1 MAVSVWDVRFT
12 VNMELNTGPDRYLDI
27 IPHLQRKKAYQMLT
41 VSLSD
46 SVDG

>member
-27 IPHLQRKKAYQMLT
+27 IPNLQRKKAHQMLT

>member
-12 VNMELNTGPDRYLDI
+12 VNMELNTGPYRDLDI
-27 IPHLQRKKAYQMLT
+27 IPNLQHRKAHQMLT

-46 SVDG
+46 SVYG

>member
-12 VNMELNTGPDRYLDI
+12 VNMELNTRPDRYLDI
-27 IPHLQRKKAYQMLT
+27 IPNLQYIKAHQMLT

-46 SVDG
+46 SVGG